1 MRGSVGYKLSVR
13 AEDDL
18 AQLYADG
25 LLLFGDAQAGAYLD
39 DLFSTLDF
47 LACYPRAA
55 RVRSE
60 IAPPVRV
67 HPYKAH
73 LIIYETDGDEVR
85 VLRVRHSR
93 ENWGAGL

>member
-1 MRGSVGYKLSVR
+1 MGYKLSAR

-25 LLLFGDAQAGAYLD
+25 LTLFGAVQANAYLD

-55 RVRSE
+55 RMRSE
-60 IAPPVRV
+60 ITPPVRV
-67 HPYKAH
+67 HPYKSH
-73 LIIYETDGDEVR
+73 LIIYEADGDEVL
-85 VLRVRHSR
+85 VLRVRHGR
-93 ENWGAGL
+93 ENWEAGL